1 MLLQQLG
8 FICAILFFV
17 WCMSSLL
24 SRLGRE
30 SAVADRHVLSEV
42 WRNRRLMAS
51 PNGTHERKN
60 CTEPAINEFPQDIFT
75 NKERQQGG
83 ILLHIFAALYMFYA
97 LAIVCDDFFV
107 PSLEKICEKLHL
119 SEDVAGA
126 TFMAAGSSTPEL
138 FASVIG
144 VFITHGDVGVG
155 TIVGSAVFNILC
167 IIGVCGIFAGQVV
180 HLTWWAVFRDSMYYT
195 FSVIILIVF
204 IYDEKIVWWESLVL
218 IIMYSF
224 YILTMKYN
232 VKMQN
237 FFTIKSKN
245 VGNGDTINNEL
256 EDGNKYY
263 APSYE
268 DPSIP
273 LLQKV
278 KGMQQYG
285 KNSVVM
291 VDEIICSSP
300 PKFRFPEAGLR
311 IMITNK
317 FGPRT
322 RMRMASRLII
332 NERQRLIQ
340 SANGSSKQL
349 QNGKHENIEN
359 GNIPVVNQEEENEH
373 DNLSPFSLPDGK
385 MNKIK
390 WILTWPLIFLLF
402 CTIPNCSKPR
412 WEKFFM
418 LTFILSTLWIALFS
432 YFMVWMVTVIGYTLG
447 IPDVIMGIT
456 FLAAGTSVPDC
467 MASLIVARQG
477 LGDMAVSNTI
487 GSNVFDILVGLG
499 VPWGLQT
506 MVVNYGSSVK
516 INSKGLVYSVALLLG
531 SVALTVIGIHANKW
545 KLDRKL
551 GIYVL
556 FLYAI
561 FLCFSILI
569 EFNVFT
575 FVNFPMC
582 REEPEPGFDILF
594 TSRNL
599 TKEDLAQSIKD
610 NGHCETESALK
621 FAVMMKTSAGDKGA
635 RDDSGPINDP
645 GEEGKE
651 TQLCQASALRNCLPL
666 PGISILDK
674 LIKTCPVWLQLNMN
688 QERAGAILGKEK
700 AGIFLVRKE
709 GNVNNMVLAVRLPAQ
724 NEAPDV
730 LEYNIKEEKSI
741 LYLEGSVL
749 VFEDIF
755 KLIAFYCVSRDLL
768 PFTLKLP
775 QAILEASSFQELE
788 VVSSLGIDF
797 WDSSL
802 NHRRGEGISHP
813 AKASTLSTAQADS
826 LRSTQCF
833 ASRANHCSCEIELSI
848 GNDRL
853 WFVNPIFI
861 EECSNPFPPDI
872 LPPKSHAVSTNLPP
886 ATVLSEK
893 RSPRR
898 PPPPP
903 PSHSHALKS
912 SLKLPHDPMTAC
924 EENQLLP
931 PLGKSIKEMKIEG
944 GDSKEEGKQSCSVK
958 EPLALS
964 PKKCSQPSIPP
975 RRRLSERT
983 SDESCVGK
991 PGSCETLKG
1000 ERTDKKQDTNT
1011 ESGDKRLLC
1020 RKTVEMPGEV
1030 PERAVSQFQET
1041 KPEPSDKKEDM
1052 RETQMSATK
1061 KGKTPPIPPPRKK
1074 RLSQAAI
1081 IPRSCQS
1088 KQRTVAEL
1096 NSAAGLASSK
1106 DVSAPATAGA
1116 TCTNTETE
1124 SGRGLKSV
1132 SSAELKGSHSS
1143 LEGPGGSTMA
1153 PASASEPDSYST
1165 SSTED
1170 DLEVLACPS
1179 GKKTRSV
1186 ILGKAKNR
1194 LSFVSLS
1201 NVFTVF
1207 LSSDRKLQKKIVE
1220 LAQDKDSYFGNLVQ
1234 DYRVYSLEMMAK
1246 QSSSTEMLQEIRMMM
1261 TQLKSYLVQSTELKT
1276 LIDPAAYTEEQI
1288 DVIAESALYKCVLKP
1303 LKEAIDSYL
1312 KEIHSKDGSL
1322 QQLKENQLVIQ
1333 NTTTTDL
1340 GVTTSVPETVVLE
1353 KILHKFTTMHK
1364 AYSPE
1369 KKIAILLKSCKL
1381 IYDSMAQGN
1390 PGKPYGADDFL
1401 PVLMYVLARSNLAEV
1416 LLNVEYMME
1425 LMDPALQLGEGSYYL
1440 TTTYGALEHIKNYDK
1455 ITVTR
1460 QLSVEVQDSIHRWE
1474 RRRTLNKAQASRS
1487 SVQDFISISF
1497 LEIGAQ
1503 SRTLASRKDTT
1514 AEQLSQQC
1522 AEKFDVSQPKDYR
1535 LFVYVDDQWLQLDK
1549 DALPHR
1555 IKASL
1560 LKSETKK
1567 DFHFIYKPIDH
1578 KKPPLPVVRESDFL

>member
-1 MLLQQLG
+1 
-8 FICAILFFV
+8 
-17 WCMSSLL
+17 
-24 SRLGRE
+24 
-30 SAVADRHVLSEV
+30 
-42 WRNRRLMAS
+42 
-51 PNGTHERKN
+51 
-60 CTEPAINEFPQDIFT
+60 
-75 NKERQQGG
+75 
-83 ILLHIFAALYMFYA
+83 
-97 LAIVCDDFFV
+97 
-107 PSLEKICEKLHL
+107 
-119 SEDVAGA
+119 
-126 TFMAAGSSTPEL
+126 
-138 FASVIG
+138 
-144 VFITHGDVGVG
+144 
-155 TIVGSAVFNILC
+155 
-167 IIGVCGIFAGQVV
+167 
-180 HLTWWAVFRDSMYYT
+180 
-195 FSVIILIVF
+195 
-204 IYDEKIVWWESLVL
+204 
-218 IIMYSF
+218 
-224 YILTMKYN
+224 
-232 VKMQN
+232 
-237 FFTIKSKN
+237 
-245 VGNGDTINNEL
+245 
-256 EDGNKYY
+256 
-263 APSYE
+263 
-268 DPSIP
+268 
-273 LLQKV
+273 
-278 KGMQQYG
+278 
-285 KNSVVM
+285 
-291 VDEIICSSP
+291 
-300 PKFRFPEAGLR
+300 
-311 IMITNK
+311 
-317 FGPRT
+317 
-322 RMRMASRLII
+322 
-332 NERQRLIQ
+332 
-340 SANGSSKQL
+340 
-349 QNGKHENIEN
+349 
-359 GNIPVVNQEEENEH
+359 
-373 DNLSPFSLPDGK
+373 
-385 MNKIK
+385 
-390 WILTWPLIFLLF
+390 
-402 CTIPNCSKPR
+402 
-412 WEKFFM
+412 
-418 LTFILSTLWIALFS
+418 
-432 YFMVWMVTVIGYTLG
+432 
-447 IPDVIMGIT
+447 
-456 FLAAGTSVPDC
+456 
-467 MASLIVARQG
+467 
-477 LGDMAVSNTI
+477 
-487 GSNVFDILVGLG
+487 
-499 VPWGLQT
+499 
-506 MVVNYGSSVK
+506 
-516 INSKGLVYSVALLLG
+516 
-531 SVALTVIGIHANKW
+531 
-545 KLDRKL
+545 
-551 GIYVL
+551 
-556 FLYAI
+556 
-561 FLCFSILI
+561 
-569 EFNVFT
+569 
-575 FVNFPMC
+575 
-582 REEPEPGFDILF
+582 
-594 TSRNL
+594 
-599 TKEDLAQSIKD
+599 
-610 NGHCETESALK
+610 
-621 FAVMMKTSAGDKGA
+621 MMKTSAGDKGA

-645 GEEGKE
+645 GKEGKE
-651 TQLCQASALRNCLPL
+651 TQLCQAIALRNCLPL

-688 QERAGAILGKEK
+688 QERAGAILGKET

-749 VFEDIF
+749 VFEDVF
-755 KLIAFYCVSRDLL
+755 KLVAFYCVSRDLL

-775 QAILEASSFQELE
+775 QAILEASSFQDLE
-788 VVSSLGIDF
+788 IVSSLGIDF

-802 NHRRGEGISHP
+802 NHRRGGGISQP
-813 AKASTLSTAQADS
+813 AKASAFSTAQADS

-833 ASRANHCSCEIELSI
+833 ASSTNHCSCEIELSI

-861 EECSNPFPPDI
+861 EECSNPFPPDV
-872 LPPKSHAVSTNLPP
+872 LAPKSHAVSTDLPS
-886 ATVLSEK
+886 ATTLSEK
-893 RSPRR
+893 RSPHR

-903 PSHSHALKS
+903 PSHGHSLKS
-912 SLKLPHDPMTAC
+912 SLKLPQDPMTAC
-924 EENQLLP
+924 KENQLPLQ
-931 PLGKSIKEMKIEG
+931 PLGKSIREMKIEG
-944 GDSKEEGKQSCSVK
+944 GDSKEEEGKQSCSVK

-1000 ERTDKKQDTNT
+1000 EHTDEKQDTST

-1020 RKTVEMPGEV
+1020 RKAVEMPGEV

-1041 KPEPSDKKEDM
+1041 KPEPAEKKEDM
-1052 RETQMSATK
+1052 HETQMNAIQ

-1074 RLSQAAI
+1074 RLSHAPS
-1081 IPRSCQS
+1081 IPRSCQL
-1088 KQRTVAEL
+1088 KQRTVEEL
-1096 NSAAGLASSK
+1096 SSAAVLASSK
-1106 DVSAPATAGA
+1106 DVSAAAAGGS
-1116 TCTNTETE
+1116 TCTNAETE
-1124 SGRGLKSV
+1124 SGHGRKSI

-1143 LEGPGGSTMA
+1143 LEGPGGSAMA
-1153 PASASEPDSYST
+1153 QASASEPDSYST

-1460 QLSVEVQDSIHRWE
+1460 QLSMEVQDSIHRWE
-1474 RRRTLNKAQASRS
+1474 RRRTLNKARASRS

-1503 SRTLASRKDTT
+1503 SRTLASRNDTT

-1522 AEKFDVSQPKDYR
+1522 AEKFDISQPKDYR

-1549 DALPHR
+1549 DALPHH

-1578 KKPPLPVVRESDFL
+1578 RKPPVPVVRESDFL